1 MDSWIRI
8 HWFEV
13 SALILLGLNLW
24 FVFEVLTVLRRVKD
38 GLLLLA
44 QLLDVLQSRT
54 KSERHEE

>member
-1 MDSWIRI
+1 MDYWIRI

-44 QLLDVLQSRT
+44 QLLDVLQRRT
-54 KSERHEE
+54 KSERHDE